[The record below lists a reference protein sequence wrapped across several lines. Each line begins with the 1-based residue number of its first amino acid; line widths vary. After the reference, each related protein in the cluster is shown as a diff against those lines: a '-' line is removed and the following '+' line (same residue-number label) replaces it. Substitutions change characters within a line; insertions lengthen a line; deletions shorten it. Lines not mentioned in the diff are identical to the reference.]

1 MPFLRRVWFATAL
14 ATFLTV
20 ADTVAKVATQIALP
34 TGRVVV
40 FPKVLSLFLH
50 YNAGLVANAKMPMP
64 IIVAVTLAVLVGCAV
79 WLRAAWRMNDTAV
92 TIGLILILYGG
103 IGNLTDRLADAHTTD
118 YLLLFEHSVA
128 NISDGLVLAGI
139 LWLVVISTRKN
150 NRGRARFLA

>member
-64 IIVAVTLAVLVGCAV
+64 IIVAITLAVLVGCAV

-92 TIGLILILYGG
+92 H
-103 IGNLTDRLADAHTTD
+103 RAHP
-118 YLLLFEHSVA
+118 HSIRR
-128 NISDGLVLAGI
+128 NWKPD
-139 LWLVVISTRKN
+139 
-150 NRGRARFLA
+150 